1 MVDFQHDI
9 EQCLLA
15 LRNGG
20 IIMYPT
26 DTVWGIGCDASD
38 AKAVERIFKLKKR
51 SDNKSMIV
59 LVAEE
64 RDVLRYVA
72 NPDPKVFEYLEQATK
87 PTTVIYQGAIGLA
100 ENLTGKDGS
109 IAIRICEDIFCKN
122 LLKRFRKPIV
132 STSANISGIHSPQ
145 IYSDIPLEIKIG
157 VDYIVEFRQDDTNIG
172 EPSSI
177 VKWNKDGTVTVIR
190 P

>member
-1 MVDFQHDI
+1 MVDFQNDI
-9 EQCLLA
+9 EHCLVA
-15 LRNGG
+15 LKRGG
-20 IIMYPT
+20 IILYPT
-26 DTVWGIGCDASD
+26 DTVWGIGCNAAD

-72 NPDPKVFEYLEQATK
+72 NPDPRTFEYLENIIK

-109 IAIRICEDIFCKN
+109 IAIRICQDIFCKN

-132 STSANISGIHSPQ
+132 STSANISGLVSPLVFA
-145 IYSDIPLEIKIG
+145 DIPQEIKNG
-157 VDYIVEFRQDDTNIG
+157 VDYTVQFRQDDATPG

-177 VKWNKDGTVTVIR
+177 IKWNKDGSVTILR
-190 P
+190 S